1 MDLDGCRPSRRR
13 WLAWAAGWMFCPA
26 PARACAPP
34 RLLLAEESDRGIDPS
49 GWLVSE
55 KLDGVR
61 AVWDGE
67 RLRFRSGRPV
77 AAPAWFLA
85 RLPRTP
91 LDGELWMGRG
101 RFDELSGLVRRA
113 APDDAGWRALSYMV
127 FELPGAPG
135 HFAERARKLARIAA
149 QVRWPQLQAVPQQAV
164 ASREALSTLLATVVR
179 EGGEGLMLHR
189 ADASCVTGRSRVLLK
204 LKLVH
209 DAEAVVIGHLPGRG
223 RHAGR
228 LGALRV
234 RGEDGM
240 VFDLG
245 TGFSDGQRDV
255 PPPLG
260 STVTYTHRGRT
271 PQGVPRFASFLRL
284 RQQD

>member
-1 MDLDGCRPSRRR
+1 MHFFRPNRRQ
-13 WLAWAAGWMFCPA
+13 WLALAAAA
-26 PARACAPP
+26 PA
-34 RLLLAEESDRGIDPS
+34 LVLAEEARPGLDPA

-61 AVWDGE
+61 ALWDGTQ
-67 RLRFRSGRPV
+67 LRFRSGRVV
-77 AAPAWFLA
+77 AAPAGFLE

-91 LDGELWMGRG
+91 LDGELWLARG

-113 APDDAGWRALSYMV
+113 SPDDALWRELRYML

-135 HFAERARKLARIAA
+135 PFSERSAELERLERRIG
-149 QVRWPQLQAVPQQAV
+149 WPQLQAVPQRHV
-164 ASREALSTLLATVVR
+164 SSRERLAPWLEEVVR
-179 EGGEGLMLHR
+179 GGGEGLMLHR
-189 ADASCVTGRSRVLLK
+189 ADALYRIGRSADVVK
-204 LKLVH
+204 LKPQQ
-209 DAEAVVIGHLPGRG
+209 DEDAVVIGHLPGRG

-234 RGEDGM
+234 RRADGA

-245 TGFSDGQRDV
+245 TGLSDAHRID

-260 STVTYTHRGRT
+260 STVTYAFRGRT
-271 PQGVPRFASFLRL
+271 PNGLPRFASFLRV
-284 RQQD
+284 RPDA